1 VRKPL
6 QYGMTFFSSPSFC
19 MKTILLID
27 DSQELRTTFCIALRT
42 SGYHVIEADSGIA
55 GLKIARQ
62 YLPDLILSDIH
73 MPGGDGSTLLRDIRR
88 DPELKSRQVVLMT
101 GRPDL
106 VTSRQGMEEGAD
118 DFLVKPV
125 TLKALLSCVK
135 ARFSRASI
143 SWRVEDQMLAQ
154 LRSCVPSQLPHE
166 FFTPLNG
173 IIGLTELL
181 CEEFSSFTPEAVGEM
196 LKHVYQSS
204 LRLQRTLR
212 NYLLILE
219 LQNVSSQPLPPRLSS
234 LEVEERI
241 RIGVNQALRQ
251 YKQRR
256 QDVRVRIDACSLSIG
271 LGDLSRIVEEL
282 VDNAC
287 KFSRQETP
295 VRVELSGG
303 GRLIITDRGRGL
315 TAEEI
320 SRIGAFQ
327 QFDRRKYEQQGLGL
341 GLVLVQ
347 KLMVACQAEF
357 SISSVPGE
365 GTQVQIAFPRA
376 EPGPKNA

>member
-1 VRKPL
+1 
-6 QYGMTFFSSPSFC
+6 

-27 DSQELRTTFCIALRT
+27 DSEEIRITFCAALRT
-42 SGYHVIEADSGIA
+42 SGYRVIEAASGIA
-55 GLKIARQ
+55 GLKMARQ
-62 YLPDLILSDIH
+62 HLPDLILSDIH

-106 VTSRQGMEEGAD
+106 VTPRQGMEEGAD
-118 DFLVKPV
+118 DFLLKPV
-125 TLKALLSCVK
+125 SLKALLSCLK
-135 ARFSRASI
+135 ARFSRASV

-154 LRSCVPSQLPHE
+154 LRSWVPSQLPHE

-181 CEEFSSFTPEAVGEM
+181 CEEFPSFTPAAVSEM
-196 LKHVYQSS
+196 LTHVYQSA

-212 NYLLILE
+212 NYLLILD
-219 LQNVSSQPLPPRLSS
+219 LQNVSSPRPPFLSS
-234 LEVEERI
+234 LQVEERI
-241 RIGVNQALRQ
+241 RIGVKQALRQ
-251 YKQRR
+251 YKPRR
-256 QDVRVRIDACSLSIG
+256 QDVHVQIDACSLSIQ

-295 VRVELSGG
+295 VNVELSGR

-365 GTQVQIAFPRA
+365 GTQVQIAFPPA
-376 EPGPKNA
+376 EPGSKNG